1 MAWAKIDDRLH
12 SHWKVA
18 EAGVEAMGL
27 WVLALSWSRAQR
39 TNGYVPIAVAR
50 KLGGR
55 MATKHTANLVKA
67 RLWIEV
73 EGGYSFHDFLN
84 YNPSGEEDE
93 HNDAKRAAI
102 RSEAARK
109 AGLASAAARA
119 AKRSM
124 FTGGLLNEQPTS
136 AQRPSNVEPT
146 DVERTLNVEP
156 TDDEARTLNGKS
168 TNVERTLNE
177 QLPDVERTLNVEPTD
192 VERSLNEQ
200 PPDVERTLNVEPT
213 SNQRFSTPL
222 PLPLPL
228 PESSTNSPRARG
240 KGNKA
245 ADVLEALNAA
255 RQRVNP
261 NARGF
266 GATKPNLRHI
276 ADRLK
281 EGATVDDCLHVIAVS
296 EAETRRDPTVE
307 RWMNP
312 VTLFRPDNFARK
324 LAVTVDDARGEYAEN
339 RPPSGRDL
347 LRKILEGTS

>member
-55 MATKHTANLVKA
+55 MATKHAANLVKA

-73 EGGYSFHDFLN
+73 EGGYAFHDFLN
-84 YNPSGEEDE
+84 YNPSGEEDDRNE
-93 HNDAKRAAI
+93 AERAAI

-119 AKRSM
+119 AKRTM
-124 FTGGLLNEQPTS
+124 FIGGSLNEQPTLV
-136 AQRPSNVEPT
+136 QRPSNAEPTDAERTSNAEQTDAERTSNAEQTDAERTSNAEQTYVEVRPLNGKPT
-146 DVERTLNVEP
+146 DVERTLN
-156 TDDEARTLNGKS
+156 A
-168 TNVERTLNE
+168 E
-177 QLPDVERTLNVEPTD
+177 QTY
-192 VERSLNEQ
+192 
-200 PPDVERTLNVEPT
+200 VERTLNVEPT

-222 PLPLPL
+222 PLPLP
-228 PESSTNSPRARG
+228 ESSTNSPRARG

-245 ADVLEALNAA
+245 AEVLEALNAA

-296 EAETRRDPTVE
+296 EAETRQDPTVE

-347 LRKILEGTS
+347 LRKILGEGTS